1 MSEILVPVSFG
12 ELLDKMAILEI
23 KSERIADPAKLG
35 NVRRELDALGRT
47 WSAHPASAVDIA
59 DLRAGLRQVNEA
71 LWEIEDDIR
80 GKERAREF
88 DDEFI
93 RLARAVYVT
102 NDERARIKKEINL
115 RLGSAYVE
123 EKSYADYGAPGRD

>member
-35 NVRRELDALGRT
+35 NVRRELEALGKT

-59 DLRAGLRQVNEA
+59 DLRAGLRRVNEA
-71 LWEIEDDIR
+71 LWKIEDDIR

-88 DDEFI
+88 DAEFI

-102 NDERARIKKEINL
+102 NDERARLKKEINL

-123 EKSYADYGAPGRD
+123 EKSYADYGAAD